1 MYSQSLSPDQSVTLL
16 SWKGVVSGELCDRSV
31 RFEGARSRIS
41 QKYDDVERR
50 LIERF
55 VSAQKRDDRDAMKEV
70 ATVMAQFKGF
80 SQCVDA
86 FIEQSQM
93 VSGRGRRPARSQN
106 KVQSYDSQE

>member
-1 MYSQSLSPDQSVTLL
+1 MSLSMVTD
-16 SWKGVVSGELCDRSV
+16 VSICA

-41 QKYDDVERR
+41 QKYDAVERR

-70 ATVMAQFKGF
+70 AAVVAQFKGF

-93 VSGRGRRPARSQN
+93 VSELIPHFH
-106 KVQSYDSQE
+106 